1 VTAVQTP
8 PEAKPPEPAVED
20 RIAEPP
26 WWRRYWRWL
35 AIIGVI
41 VVWRIGLAVFRGE
54 DTLQLGGAELTDFQ
68 EWLNDLRDDIDG
80 MRETNWF
87 FEYVIGGI
95 SDALDWLVEF
105 LQELLSTPAFPRPV
119 PEIGWL
125 GVVALGLLIAYA
137 LAGARMAILVTLSLL
152 ACGYLGYWEDSI
164 DTLIITGV
172 AVAICAVIGLPLG
185 IWMSRSKRVTAATTP
200 VLDLMQT
207 MPSFA
212 YLTPLVLFFG
222 IGEASAVVVTVIFA
236 LPPIVRISAHGLRT
250 VSPAT
255 VEASR
260 SLGSTEPQLL
270 RQVQLPMAR
279 RTIIVGLNQTT
290 MAALSMATIAALIDG
305 PGLGEP
311 VLSELQ
317 ALDVGG
323 AFVAGLCIVVL
334 AIMLD
339 RVSTAA
345 SERREQAIRSPYD
358 PRIRRFVLLGLA
370 AVAGIAIYLSR
381 TYTRFA
387 EFPEGADLGGR
398 LADRVNSIND
408 WIVDQISGLT
418 EAFKDFVSYGILN
431 PLEALTADTPWWLAF
446 AALTALSALI
456 GGWRAVV
463 STVVCLL
470 IILGTGLWNDT
481 MVTLVMVLA
490 AAVMVMVI
498 GVIVGVW
505 MGRSRR
511 VDTALRPIL
520 DAMQVM
526 PPFVYLVPALALF
539 ETTRFTAIVA
549 AIIFA
554 APVAVKLV
562 ADGIRGVSATTTEAA
577 LSAGSNRWQMI
588 GKVQLP
594 MSRGSILLAA
604 NQGLLFV
611 LSMVVIG
618 GLVGGGGLGYLVVA
632 GFSQQQLFGKGL
644 AAGIA
649 ITALGVMLD
658 RITRYAAERSERL
671 PATTGAKNR

>member
-1 VTAVQTP
+1 MTTLEKPREVEPTP
-8 PEAKPPEPAVED
+8 PVATAPSQ
-20 RIAEPP
+20 PP
-26 WWRRYWRWL
+26 WWRRNWRWL
-35 AIIGVI
+35 SIIGVI
-41 VVWRIGLAVFRGE
+41 AVWRIGLAIFRGD
-54 DTLQLGGAELTDFQ
+54 DTLELGGADLTGFQ
-68 EWLNDLRDDIDG
+68 EWLNDLRDDIDS
-80 MRETNWF
+80 MRDTNWF
-87 FEYVIGGI
+87 FKYVIGGI
-95 SDALDWLVEF
+95 SDGLDWLVEN
-105 LQELLSTPAFPRPV
+105 LQDLLSTPAFPRPV

-125 GVVALGLLIAYA
+125 GVVALALLAAYA
-137 LAGARMAILVTLSLL
+137 LAGVRMAILVTISLL

-164 DTLIITGV
+164 DTLIITGI
-172 AVAICAVIGLPLG
+172 AVAICVIIGLPLG
-185 IWMSRSKRVTAATTP
+185 IWMSRSKRVTAGLTP

-212 YLTPLVLFFG
+212 YLTPLVLFFS
-222 IGEASAVVVTVIFA
+222 IGAASAVVVTLIFA

-260 SLGSTEPQLL
+260 SLGSTGPQLL

-317 ALDVGG
+317 ALNVGG
-323 AFVAGLCIVVL
+323 SFVAGLCIVIL

-339 RVSTAA
+339 RVTTAA
-345 SERREQAIRSPYD
+345 SERREHQMRSTYD
-358 PRIRRFVLLGLA
+358 PRIRRFAILGLA
-370 AVAGIAIYLSR
+370 VVAGIAIYLSR

-387 EFPEGADLGGR
+387 DFPDGADLGVK
-398 LADRVNSIND
+398 LEDRVNSIND
-408 WIVDQISGLT
+408 WVVDQLSGLT

-431 PLEALTADTPWWLAF
+431 PIEALTADTPWWMAF
-446 AALTALSALI
+446 AALTALGFLI
-456 GGWRAVV
+456 GGWKALV

-481 MVTLVMVLA
+481 MSTLVTVLA
-490 AAVMVMVI
+490 AAVAVMII
-498 GVIVGVW
+498 GVVVGVW
-505 MGRSRR
+505 MGRSRGL
-511 VDTALRPIL
+511 DTGLRPVL
-520 DAMQVM
+520 DAMQTM

-539 ETTRFTAIVA
+539 ETSRFTAIVA

-562 ADGIRGVSATTTEAA
+562 ADGIRGVSPTTTEAA

-588 GKVQLP
+588 SKVQVP

-658 RITRYAAERSERL
+658 RITRYAAERSERRVAA
-671 PATTGAKNR
+671 ATR